1 MQQAVILEAL
11 RTPFGRRSG
20 VLSRIRPDRLLA
32 DLLNELL
39 KRSGV
44 EPESIEDVVVGTVT
58 QVGEQGAN
66 VGRQAVLL
74 AGMPVD
80 IPATTLNRMCSS
92 SQQTVHSVSQ
102 SVDAGDLSYGIAA
115 GVESM
120 TRVPMFSDI
129 AGGIENLNPKLV
141 SRFDLV
147 HQGESAE
154 RVAENWGIS
163 RQECDEFAARSHEKA
178 TRVPRTE
185 LVAVTTP
192 GDNGEPTVI
201 DRDEGVRDPVDRAG
215 MAALKTIFRPNG
227 NGVVTA
233 GNASQISDGAS
244 ALLIG
249 DRARAVA
256 DGLRPRARFR
266 ARVVVGADPSLQFT
280 GILTATPRVLKRAG
294 LALQN
299 LDWIEI
305 NEAFAPVPLMWLREF
320 EVDPEKLNPW
330 GGAIA
335 HGHPLGATG
344 GGLMAKMLA
353 GLESMDGQF
362 GLQLMCAAQGLA
374 TATIVERV

>member
-1 MQQAVILEAL
+1 MTKAVILEAL
-11 RTPFGRRSG
+11 RTPFGRHSG
-20 VLSRIRPDRLLA
+20 ALSRIRPDRLLA
-32 DLLNELL
+32 DLLIQLL
-39 KRSGV
+39 QRV
-44 EPESIEDVVVGTVT
+44 EVGPEHIDDVVVGTVT
-58 QVGEQGAN
+58 QIDEQGAN
-66 VGRQAVLL
+66 LGRQAVLL
-74 AGMPVD
+74 AGMPVEV
-80 IPATTLNRMCSS
+80 PATTLNRMCSS
-92 SQQTVHSVSQ
+92 SQQTVHFVSQ
-102 SVDAGDLSYGIAA
+102 AIDAGDLSYGIAA

-129 AGGIENLNPKLV
+129 SGGFENLNPELLSV
-141 SRFDLV
+141 FDLI

-154 RVAENWGIS
+154 RVADKWGIS
-163 RQECDEFAARSHEKA
+163 REECDEFAARSHEKA
-178 TRVPRTE
+178 SRGPHAE
-185 LVAVTTP
+185 LVSVTVP
-192 GDNGEPTVI
+192 GDNGEPGVI
-201 DRDEGVRDPVDRAG
+201 DRDEGIRDPVDRAR
-215 MAALKTIFRPNG
+215 MATLKTIFRPNG

-233 GNASQISDGAS
+233 GNASQMSDGAS

-249 DRARAVA
+249 DRARAEA

-280 GILTATPRVLKRAG
+280 GILTATPKVLKRAG
-294 LALQN
+294 LALQD

-320 EVDPEKLNPW
+320 EVDPEKVNPW

-353 GLESMDGQF
+353 GLESSDGQF

-374 TATIVERV
+374 TATILERL